1 VKTKHLTWAHAHALG
16 TPRPAAAALCALV
29 ALAAAPA
36 GAAAQQSGGE
46 SAAASPDAPAASP
59 DAPAL
64 PSASGTE
71 VEQPRDAELRIRESA
86 LRGGLVT
93 VRGRLSSEA
102 AGGRAVVEVRSDE
115 DWREIGRPDTDADG
129 RFSVT
134 WRPSEAGTFG
144 VRVRPAGE
152 VRAAAAGATASGS
165 VDVFRPGLASWFGPG
180 FYGRRTACGQTM
192 SPSIVG
198 VAHKTLPCGTRVTF
212 RYGKRTVEA
221 RVIDRGPFVG
231 AREWDLTV
239 ALKRALGFG
248 SGGIVYTTR

>member
-1 VKTKHLTWAHAHALG
+1 MKTKHLTWACAHPSTA
-16 TPRPAAAALCALV
+16 PRPVAAALCALV
-29 ALAAAPA
+29 AMAAAPA

-46 SAAASPDAPAASP
+46 SAAASPAA
-59 DAPAL
+59 
-64 PSASGTE
+64 PSAT
-71 VEQPRDAELRIRESA
+71 VEERRDAQLRVRESA
-86 LRGGLVT
+86 LRGALVT

-102 AGGRAVVEVRSDE
+102 AGGRAVVEVRSDD
-115 DWREIGRPDTDADG
+115 DWREIARPETGADG
-129 RFSVT
+129 RFRIT
-134 WRPSEAGTFG
+134 WRPSEVGRFG

-152 VRAAAAGATASGS
+152 ARAATAGATASEAVS
-165 VDVFRPGLASWFGPG
+165 VFRPGLASWYGPG

-198 VAHKTLPCGTRVTF
+198 VAHKRLPCGTKVTF
-212 RYGKRTVEA
+212 RYGDRTVVA

-248 SGGIVYTTR
+248 STGTVYTTR

>member
-1 VKTKHLTWAHAHALG
+1 MGARPHALG
-16 TPRPAAAALCALV
+16 APRPAAAALCTLV

-46 SAAASPDAPAASP
+46 SAAASPDASS
-59 DAPAL
+59 L
-64 PSASGTE
+64 PGASGTE
-71 VEQPRDAELRIRESA
+71 VEERRDAELRVRDAA

-102 AGGRAVVEVRSDE
+102 AGGRAVVEVRSDD

-129 RFSVT
+129 RFSIT
-134 WRPSEAGTFG
+134 WRPSEAGTFR
-144 VRVRPAGE
+144 VRVRPLGE
-152 VRAAAAGATASGS
+152 ARAAAAGATASES
-165 VDVFRPGLASWFGPG
+165 VTVFRPGLASWYGPG

-212 RYGKRTVEA
+212 RYGKRTVQA

>member
-1 VKTKHLTWAHAHALG
+1 MKTKHLTWARAHALG
-16 TPRPAAAALCALV
+16 APRPAAAALCTLV

-46 SAAASPDAPAASP
+46 SAAASPDASS
-59 DAPAL
+59 L
-64 PSASGTE
+64 PGASGTE
-71 VEQPRDAELRIRESA
+71 VEERRDAELRVREAA

-102 AGGRAVVEVRSDE
+102 AGGRAVVEVRADD

-129 RFSVT
+129 RFSIT
-134 WRPSEAGTFG
+134 WRPSEAGTFR
-144 VRVRPAGE
+144 VRVRPLGE
-152 VRAAAAGATASGS
+152 ARAAAAGATASES
-165 VDVFRPGLASWFGPG
+165 VTVFRPGLASWYGPG

-212 RYGKRTVEA
+212 RYGKRTVQA

>member
-1 VKTKHLTWAHAHALG
+1 MKTKHLTWARAHALG
-16 TPRPAAAALCALV
+16 APRPAAAALCTLV

-46 SAAASPDAPAASP
+46 SAAASPDASS
-59 DAPAL
+59 L
-64 PSASGTE
+64 PGASGTE
-71 VEQPRDAELRIRESA
+71 VEERRDAELRVREAA

-102 AGGRAVVEVRSDE
+102 AGGRAVVEVRAED

-129 RFSVT
+129 RFSIT
-134 WRPSEAGTFG
+134 WRPSEAGTFR
-144 VRVRPAGE
+144 VRVRPLGE
-152 VRAAAAGATASGS
+152 ARAAAAGATASES
-165 VDVFRPGLASWFGPG
+165 VTVFRPGLASWYGPG

-212 RYGKRTVEA
+212 RYGKRTVQA

>member
-1 VKTKHLTWAHAHALG
+1 VKTKHLTWARARALG
-16 TPRPAAAALCALV
+16 APRPTAAALCTLV

-36 GAAAQQSGGE
+36 GAAAQQPGGE
-46 SAAASPDAPAASP
+46 SAAANPAVSSPI
-59 DAPAL
+59 
-64 PSASGTE
+64 GETE
-71 VEQPRDAELRIRESA
+71 RRDAQLRVRESA

-102 AGGRAVVEVRSDE
+102 AGGRALVEVRSDE

-129 RFSVT
+129 RFSLT
-134 WRPSEAGTFG
+134 WRPSEAGSFR

-152 VRAAAAGATASGS
+152 ARAAAAGATASEP
-165 VDVFRPGLASWFGPG
+165 VTVFRPGLASWYGPG

-192 SPSIVG
+192 SPSIIG

-212 RYGKRTVEA
+212 RYGERTVQA

-231 AREWDLTV
+231 SREWDLTV
-239 ALKRALGFG
+239 ATKRALGFG
-248 SGGIVYTTR
+248 STGIVYTTR